1 MIFETVYVALVYLN
15 KSSVDIV
22 LSGFLKGLFFMQSEF
37 TIVYMF
43 VRHKVLKM
51 GHKSYKRIIFVAKGI
66 TGPFKPKRFAFDRF
80 LKRKWSDE
88 WNHSYIKFI
97 LKTHMH

>member
-1 MIFETVYVALVYLN
+1 MTFETIYVALVYLN

-51 GHKSYKRIIFVAKGI
+51 GHKS
-66 TGPFKPKRFAFDRF
+66 
-80 LKRKWSDE
+80 
-88 WNHSYIKFI
+88 
-97 LKTHMH
+97 

>member
-1 MIFETVYVALVYLN
+1 MALVYLN

-37 TIVYMF
+37 TTVDMF

-51 GHKSYKRIIFVAKGI
+51 GHKS
-66 TGPFKPKRFAFDRF
+66 
-80 LKRKWSDE
+80 
-88 WNHSYIKFI
+88 
-97 LKTHMH
+97 